1 MIKPTD
7 LSAAIAEARLA
18 IELLQKRIDDISPL
32 IATLQGWDWKG
43 IATAAQ
49 EEDFSD
55 AEALD
60 DLAKAWAA
68 YEADSKAGA

>member
-1 MIKPTD
+1 MTKPTD

-18 IELLQKRIDDISPL
+18 IELLQKRIDAISPL

-43 IATAAQ
+43 VAIAAS
-49 EEDFSD
+49 EENFSD
-55 AEALD
+55 EEALD

-68 YEADSKAGA
+68 YVADSKAGT